1 MSSGSD
7 RRPWLIL
14 SRREIRILV
23 EALPEAP
30 RGPHL
35 RRVLGIIAAQEAW
48 IDGLPGTIAP
58 SVARALNG
66 EYGCDE

>member
-1 MSSGSD
+1 VSSGGD

-14 SRREIRILV
+14 SRREVHILV

-35 RRVLGIIAAQEAW
+35 QRVLGIIAAQEAW